1 MSFNKRLLSTGTA
14 PFVASQNFK
23 HITYSGNDAV
33 GHEITGVGFKPD
45 MVMIKPRNQTENW
58 NIYDTTRGAT
68 KQLIPNSTAAS
79 TTQGQTIQ
87 SFDSDGFTLNGDNN
101 VNKEGINYSAWCWK
115 ANGGVTSSNTDGSIT
130 STVQANTAAGFSIV
144 TWTGT
149 GSNATIGHGL
159 DSAPEWLVVKR
170 TDGAGQD
177 WVWKNDV
184 ALGAARGI
192 YLNDSGC
199 EVTDSTFWNSASAN
213 STTFPV
219 GTSDKTN
226 GNGDSYIAY
235 CWHSVSGF
243 TNSTTG
249 SQYTGT
255 GDSNGPLINL
265 GFAPSIIIIKS
276 KDCSGAV
283 NWLLYTKD
291 TNEYLSIDN
300 TNSLGANSGNY
311 LIEFLSNGFRLGG
324 NGAGINASGRS
335 YNYYC
340 WAEDPDE
347 ESPLLTNSFNVE
359 TYVGNAGNPRSVSG
373 FGFSPD
379 FLWIK
384 KRNSADDNVLF
395 DSVRGPQ
402 QELISNSTAAE
413 ATKSGDAIISFDTD
427 GFTTGNNGAINA
439 NSDDY
444 VSWIW
449 KANDDEPTINT
460 NGSIDSVVSVNDNA
474 GFSIVSYT
482 GDGNSSR
489 TVGHGLSAK
498 CDLVIIKGRDS
509 ADKWPVQLP
518 QLGDNARMVLEGTAG
533 KTDDST
539 TAQAG
544 NATVFG
550 IGGDNA
556 VNKNGDRFIA
566 YCFRNVTGYQKIGS
580 YTGDGQTNQT
590 ITTGFKP
597 DFIVIKSTVGNANW
611 RIYDTRRGINNGFI
625 RAHTNAAEHTDSDTP
640 NLEIISTGFKITSGG
655 VNNGVNANGNLYF
668 YWAIAKNV
676 PSNTTLADSFGV
688 TRYTGFANARKIQG
702 FSFRPDLVWI
712 KGRSFADNHNIADTV
727 RGSMKFIFPN
737 LAEVEYEGTTT
748 YLTSFD
754 SNGFSLGTDN
764 SVNKNTETFA
774 AWGWKAGN
782 TWQSNND
789 GTIPS
794 LVNVNTAAGFSI
806 VKYIGNGVSD
816 ATVGHGLSSAPKF
829 FLNKSLGHGQG
840 WACVHDALQT
850 GYNLGLH
857 NSNAETNSMGGDGG
871 ITKGDMNSTT
881 FGFTAGTSGVNGSNK
896 DATEFIS
903 YCWVEV
909 SGFSKF
915 GSYNGSGSSNSIT
928 GLGFRPDTL
937 ILKEIDGG
945 DSWQLYDTVRGAGN
959 VVYPN
964 GNNAEYAGSELTSFD
979 SDGFTVSGN
988 SSNNESGKKYLY
1000 AAWKMNTTL
1009 NTTLENSFRNMPYTG
1024 TGAELAVTG
1033 AGFKPDLVWI
1043 ISRDGTTWNNLFDS
1057 IRGPNSYLPT
1067 NSNSAVEHTA
1077 NTMDSFDSD
1086 GFTIDS
1092 SNGFGNNNVKFAA
1105 WAWKAGNGYVSNFEG
1120 TIPSIVNANTA
1131 NGFSI
1136 IRWEGT
1142 GAQGTIGHGLNSAP
1156 ELIISKR
1163 IDSTNNWSVYHAD
1176 LGLSHT
1182 SYPNWLYLNAT
1193 SAEQN
1198 SVSNANHP
1206 YYQAP
1211 SSTLLYQHTGSSE
1224 STNVDGGDYISYCW
1238 HSVAGYSKI
1247 DEYTGTGT
1255 GTNQLI
1261 NTGFQP
1267 DWVMFKDYSA
1277 GGSWFIVDAARGAD
1291 ESVKANSPDAAAE
1304 TSYLT
1309 FESNGFRVTG
1319 DANAT
1324 SDWVY
1329 MAFKQN

>member
-1 MSFNKRLLSTGTA
+1 MSFSKRLLSTGTA

-33 GHEITGVGFKPD
+33 GHQITGVGFKPD

-68 KQLIPNSTAAS
+68 KQLLPNSTAAS
-79 TTQGQTIQ
+79 TTQSQTIQ

-149 GSNATIGHGL
+149 GSNGTIGHGL

-199 EVTDSTFWNSASAN
+199 EVTDSTFWNGSSAN

-219 GTSDKTN
+219 GTSDRTN
-226 GNGDSYIAY
+226 GSGDDYIAY
-235 CWHSVSGF
+235 CWHSVTGF

-249 SQYTGT
+249 SQYSGN
-255 GDSNGPLINL
+255 GSSNGPLINL

-276 KDCSGAV
+276 KDCVAQAQ
-283 NWLLYTKD
+283 NWLIYTKD

-300 TNSLGANSGNY
+300 TNQAAANSGTY
-311 LIEFLSNGFRLGG
+311 KIDFLSNGFKVSGTG
-324 NGAGINASGRS
+324 SGINTSGRS

-347 ESPLLTNSFNVE
+347 ESPTLANSFNIE
-359 TYVGNAGNPRSVSG
+359 TYVGNGGNPRSVSG

-384 KRNSADDNVLF
+384 KRNSADDNVFF

-460 NGSIDSVVSVNDNA
+460 NGSIDSVTSVNDNA

-482 GDGNSSR
+482 GDGNSAR

-509 ADKWPVQLP
+509 ADKWLVQLP
-518 QLGDNARMVLEGTAG
+518 QIGDNARMVLEGTAG
-533 KTDDST
+533 KTDDSST
-539 TAQAG
+539 TQAG

-550 IGGDNA
+550 IGNDNA

-566 YCFRNVTGYQKIGS
+566 YCFRNVTGYQKIGTF
-580 YTGDGQTNQT
+580 TGDGNNDRT

-597 DFIVIKSTVGNANW
+597 DFVMIKSTVGNDNW
-611 RIYDTRRGINNGFI
+611 RLYDTRRGVDEGGYLEPNRTDGDD
-625 RAHTNAAEHTDSDTP
+625 TSNAP
-640 NLEIISTGFKITSGG
+640 NLLMTSTGFTITSGG
-655 VNNGVNANGNLYF
+655 VTAGNNANGNLYF

-688 TRYTGFANARKIQG
+688 TRYTGLGNARKVQG
-702 FSFRPDLVWI
+702 LSFRPDFVWI
-712 KGRSFADNHNIADTV
+712 KERSSTSNHVTFDSV
-727 RGSMKFIFPN
+727 RGAFQQLYITNAVPSHNNATIS
-737 LAEVEYEGTTT
+737 T
-748 YLTSFD
+748 FD
-754 SNGFSLGTDN
+754 SNGFSMGNGTAIN
-764 SVNKNTETFA
+764 ESTETNI
-774 AWGWKAGN
+774 AWAWKAGN
-782 TWQSNND
+782 TWQSNID
-789 GTIPS
+789 GTQPS
-794 LVNVNTAAGFSI
+794 IVNANTANGFSI
-806 VKYIGNGVSD
+806 VRWKTNGSSSQ
-816 ATVGHGLSSAPKF
+816 TVGHGLSSTPELIIFKRLDSSQDWFVETDAIDGSYDYAN
-829 FLNKSLGHGQG
+829 LNSSS
-840 WACVHDALQT
+840 AFT
-850 GYNLGLH
+850 
-857 NSNAETNSMGGDGG
+857 TNEAGAWS
-871 ITKGDMNSTT
+871 TRATSTT
-881 FGFTAGTSGVNGSNK
+881 ITNFTSSDNLEYVA
-896 DATEFIS
+896 
-903 YCWVEV
+903 YCWHSVT
-909 SGFSKF
+909 GFSKF
-915 GSYNGSGSSNSIT
+915 GTYNGSGSSNSIT
-928 GLGFRPDTL
+928 GLGFRPDIV
-937 ILKEIDGG
+937 ILKEVDGG
-945 DSWQLYDTVRGAGN
+945 DSWQLYDTIRGPGR

-964 GNNAEYAGSELTSFD
+964 GNNAEYEGSEFTSFD
-979 SDGFTVSGN
+979 SDGFTVSNN
-988 SSNNESGKKYLY
+988 SSNNESGKKYFY

-1033 AGFKPDLVWI
+1033 AGFRPDFVWI
-1043 ISRDGTTWNNLFDS
+1043 INRDGTTWNNVFDS

-1156 ELIISKR
+1156 EIIISKR

-1182 SYPNWLYLNAT
+1182 SYPNWLYLNLT

-1198 SVSNANHP
+1198 SASNANHP

-1324 SDWVY
+1324 SDWIY